1 MRLMIAIPAFDH
13 MQTAFVAC
21 LLKLINKLHADG
33 VDFQVEIKAGTLVH
47 TARDALAGKAMQDG
61 FTHVLWLDS
70 DMIFEPELVED
81 LTFSG
86 QSFVTGICHSRRP
99 PYSTCVFTDIQNDI
113 KRWEGPYP
121 TDTFKIAGCGMA
133 CVLMETQILT
143 DVFNSYLTC
152 FTPMRNYGEDLAF
165 CLRAAGLGYKIY
177 AEPSVR
183 VGHIGQTIIYPEDHE
198 KYLKELENGN
208 H

>member
-21 LLKLINKLHADG
+21 LLKLINRLHADG
-33 VDFQVEIKAGTLVH
+33 IDFQVEIKAGTLVH

-99 PYSTCVFTDIQNDI
+99 PYATCVFTDIQNDI

-121 TDTFKIAGCGMA
+121 TDTFRIAGCGMA
-133 CVLMETQILT
+133 CVLMETQILK

-198 KYLKELENGN
+198 KYLRELENGG
-208 H
+208 